1 MHLGRS
7 HLQRHRC
14 ASQTGWLAP
23 EPRARGGSQHHLLF
37 LFLLQA
43 PGAAQP
49 CCHTCHSAIQPQ
61 GIAGEEGAL
70 HFAVEQ
76 FLRAKEPGKH
86 SIPYLH
92 ILSISQP
99 SPHPA
104 QPQTSASRVEP
115 DVCLFTLPEARV
127 CGAEQQLIRLLGI
140 WELLF
145 TEPPEKKE
153 PSKRGREGRG
163 GERNPCSDV

>member
-7 HLQRHRC
+7 HLQRHHC
-14 ASQTGWLAP
+14 ASQTVWLAP
-23 EPRARGGSQHHLLF
+23 EPRAQGGSQHHLLF

-49 CCHTCHSAIQPQ
+49 WCCAPHFAIQPQ
-61 GIAGEEGAL
+61 GAAGEEGGL

-76 FLRAKEPGKH
+76 FLQAKEPGKH

-99 SPHPA
+99 EPSPS
-104 QPQTSASRVEP
+104 TTTDSS
-115 DVCLFTLPEARV
+115 FK
-127 CGAEQQLIRLLGI
+127 CGARPVLVYPPRGKCLWGRTAPGQVVGHLGAPVHRSSR
-140 WELLF
+140 
-145 TEPPEKKE
+145 TKK
-153 PSKRGREGRG
+153 SQARGAGRG
-163 GERNPCSDV
+163 GERNTCSDV